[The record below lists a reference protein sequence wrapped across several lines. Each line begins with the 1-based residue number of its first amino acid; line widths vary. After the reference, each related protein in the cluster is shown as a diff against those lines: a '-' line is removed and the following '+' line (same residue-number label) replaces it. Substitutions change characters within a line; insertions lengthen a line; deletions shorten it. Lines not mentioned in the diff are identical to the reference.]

1 MSNSSAIEQRLTQ
14 VEKELS
20 DLKLHVQNL
29 QPRGNWIDAITG
41 TFNDDPEFD
50 EILRLGKEI
59 RNLDKPT
66 ED

>member
-20 DLKLHVQNL
+20 DLKLYVQNL

-66 ED
+66 KE